1 MCSIYDFPYTV
12 SILTNKNVIKYLYY
26 NKAST
31 AKAPCKPYCKTRYVS
46 IFPLYV
52 KAFGLSKIEQNG
64 KEKLYLN
71 ICGLFYIRKA

>member
-1 MCSIYDFPYTV
+1 MDYQSFCITLDF
-12 SILTNKNVIKYLYY
+12 
-26 NKAST
+26 NKAAT
-31 AKAPCKPYCKTRYVS
+31 AKARGKPYCKTRYVS

-71 ICGLFYIRKA
+71 IWCVFI